1 MKTLTYS
8 ETRQNLSKIMDKVIK
23 DHSLIII
30 TRSKGKGDVVM
41 MSLEEYESLLE
52 TFYLLKSPINENR
65 LLDAVKGLEK
75 GKGVKKELVSET

>member
-8 ETRQNLSKIMDKVIK
+8 ETRQNLAKTMDKVIK
-23 DHSLIII
+23 DHSPIII

-41 MSLEEYESLLE
+41 MSLEEYESLQE
-52 TFYLLKSPINENR
+52 TFYLLKSPKSAKR

-75 GKGVKKELVSET
+75 GKGIKRELMSET